1 MEIEHFISIKVCSHL
16 PHCLQ
21 EDTSTIRFLDIFL
34 KFSLSWLSQQRV
46 ADCAKGHYHQ
56 SLIVFRR
63 MHACVRYHIRERA
76 KQQSCD
82 LRCQCLAG
90 RSNWPIAENFSMN
103 VQLGIFIKIMNP
115 VKQVSCVIDELEP

>member
-63 MHACVRYHIRERA
+63 MHVCVRYHIRE
-76 KQQSCD
+76 KGQN
-82 LRCQCLAG
+82 
-90 RSNWPIAENFSMN
+90 SNLVIYDVN
-103 VQLGIFIKIMNP
+103 VSLEEVIGQLLK
-115 VKQVSCVIDELEP
+115 VSP